1 MDIIIKE
8 AIKAIGDPFL
18 IVLLVI
24 IWMQFKML
32 IKRDDI
38 VTSLTVEIHNNGK
51 MLSSLVTSIE
61 FLVYGKNKH
70 GSNP

>member
-1 MDIIIKE
+1 VELIIKE

-32 IKRDDI
+32 TKRDDLLTNLTGEI
-38 VTSLTVEIHNNGK
+38 HTNGKLLASLTALVE
-51 MLSSLVTSIE
+51 V
-61 FLVYGKNKH
+61 LVYGRRH
-70 GSNP
+70 GNDT

>member
-1 MDIIIKE
+1 MELIIKE

-32 IKRDDI
+32 TKRDDLLG
-38 VTSLTVEIHNNGK
+38 VLTGEVHTNGKLLASLTALVE
-51 MLSSLVTSIE
+51 V
-61 FLVYGKNKH
+61 LVYGRRH
-70 GSNP
+70 GNDI